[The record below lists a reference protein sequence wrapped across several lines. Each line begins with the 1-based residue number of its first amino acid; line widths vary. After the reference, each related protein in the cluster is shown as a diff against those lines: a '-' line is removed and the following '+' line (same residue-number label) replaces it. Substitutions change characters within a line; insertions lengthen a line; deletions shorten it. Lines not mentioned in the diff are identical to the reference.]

1 MVELNFSSC
10 TTDTP
15 GPAPQQELGL
25 ELPGE
30 QRHQLARRREQRAQ
44 PVRQPAHQQRRLCAV
59 ERRRRAPAVGAA
71 LRDGALLPRRRG
83 HGRHAGGH
91 DQGERGSA

>member
-1 MVELNFSSC
+1 
-10 TTDTP
+10 
-15 GPAPQQELGL
+15 
-25 ELPGE
+25 
-30 QRHQLARRREQRAQ
+30 
-44 PVRQPAHQQRRLCAV
+44 V